1 MGRVVS
7 QPNSVN
13 VPIFNDDLSNWEKL
27 ILRISN
33 GEYVLVIGNEI
44 VLSEDISDSNGKSYN
59 GNVNKY
65 LLDETVFRLVE
76 GKKLGDDYTCNSFS
90 ELDEDVKDL
99 KRKVAYYLNN
109 GVNFTTEDVSDDLK
123 SLLKTR
129 CFRVV
134 LTTTFD
140 PYIENVM
147 KEIWEDQ
154 PIRVMNIFDSI
165 GKESDFTTE
174 EQNSSE
180 YYDTRP
186 TLFYAFGKMGEDREY
201 VLTDNDAIK
210 AINRWLDPKIQEK
223 FKKYISLKRILAVG
237 CKLDDW
243 LFRFFWYAL
252 QQDISNL
259 KKGEVAITLD
269 PKPGTADESLQNYLK
284 RYKVETYNDAHGFT
298 KSLNKSLYD
307 INQRFVNI
315 NTRKHLGGIFLSY
328 ASEDLSLVTQI
339 FERLVKENF
348 NVWLDHEKLGDG
360 DKDDYNQ
367 RIEQAINE
375 CKVFIPVFSAQ
386 TLKDYNN
393 GKMDSRYYK
402 ETEWKLALF
411 GPKKHHIRPI
421 QLNGYNYRASYH
433 KNICKGYEDLSSAT
447 IFDIYSEP
455 FNIFVDR
462 IKSLLK

>member
-1 MGRVVS
+1 MGRIVS
-7 QPNSVN
+7 QPRSEE
-13 VPIFNDDLSNWEKL
+13 VPIFNDDLSNWERL

-33 GEYVLVIGNEI
+33 GEYILVVGREI
-44 VLSEDISDSNGKSYN
+44 VLSDKEIPEYN

-65 LLDETVFRLVE
+65 LLDEVIFRLIE
-76 GKKLGDDYTCNSFS
+76 DKKLGDDYKCNSFS

-99 KRKVAYYLNN
+99 KHKVAYYLDK
-109 GVNFTTEDVSDDLK
+109 GVCFTTRDVSEDLK
-123 SLLKTR
+123 SLLNTK

-165 GKESDFTTE
+165 GKESDFAAE
-174 EQNSSE
+174 EQNVSE
-180 YYDTRP
+180 YYDTKP
-186 TLFYAFGKMGEDREY
+186 TLFYVFGKMGEDREY

-210 AINRWLDPKIQEK
+210 VIARWLDPKIQDK
-223 FKKYISLKRILAVG
+223 FKKFITQKRILAVG

-259 KKGEVAITLD
+259 RKGEVALTLD
-269 PKPGTADESLQNYLK
+269 PKPGSADESLQQYLK
-284 RYKVETYNDAHGFT
+284 RYKVETYNDAHRFI
-298 KSLNKSLYD
+298 KSLNNSLND
-307 INQRFVNI
+307 INIRFVNI
-315 NTRKHLGGIFLSY
+315 NARKHLGGVFISY
-328 ASEDLSLVTQI
+328 ASEDLSMVTQI
-339 FERLVKENF
+339 FERLIKEGF
-348 NVWLDHEKLGDG
+348 DVWLDHEKLGKG

-386 TLKDYNN
+386 TLKDYNE
-393 GKMDSRYYK
+393 GKIDERYYK
-402 ETEWKLALF
+402 ETEWKLALL
-411 GPKKHHIRPI
+411 GPKRHHIRPI
-421 QLNGYNYRASYH
+421 QLNGYNYREKYH
-433 KNICKGYEDLSSAT
+433 KEICNGYDELLTAT
-447 IFDIYSEP
+447 IFDIYSNP
-455 FNIFVDR
+455 FEIFVDR
-462 IKSLLK
+462 ISSLLKNR